1 MHSGHSVMI
10 LNGNI
15 MIAEEGTSCG
25 LYILSTY
32 DMYFDIKTKEK
43 NLPSFSVLC

>member
-1 MHSGHSVMI
+1 MHKWSFSDDTKWKHQDSGEHLMWSI
-10 LNGNI
+10 H
-15 MIAEEGTSCG
+15 T
-25 LYILSTY
+25 TY